1 MQIQLQQLQP
11 VYLEK
16 EKLVGSEIWDNQQ
29 IFESGSLVEIVAAS
43 GRGKSSFIHFLY
55 GLRNDYQGK
64 ISLEGVA
71 PDAFNYKQ
79 TALLRSKK
87 LSIVFQDLKLF
98 ESATCLQNI
107 LVKNAL
113 TGFSSTD
120 AIEAMAERLGVRNKL
135 AAMAG
140 NCSYG
145 ERQRIAIIRALQ
157 QPFEFLLLDEPFSHL
172 DEMNREKAL
181 DLILEETKKQ
191 NAGIVLADLETNPSF
206 PATKRLKL

>member
-16 EKLVGSEIWDNQQ
+16 EKLVGSEIWNNQQ

-55 GLRNDYQGK
+55 GLRNDYRGK
-64 ISLEGVA
+64 ISLEGGG
-71 PDAFNYKQ
+71 PDALNYKQ
-79 TALLRSKK
+79 TALLRTKK

-157 QPFEFLLLDEPFSHL
+157 QPFEMLLLDEPFSHL